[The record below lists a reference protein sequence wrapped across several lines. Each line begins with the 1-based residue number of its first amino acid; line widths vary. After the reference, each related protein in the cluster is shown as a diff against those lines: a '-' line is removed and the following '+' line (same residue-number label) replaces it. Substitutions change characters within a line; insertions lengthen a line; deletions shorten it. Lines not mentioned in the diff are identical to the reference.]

1 MIIKQCKDNKLFLEI
16 CDKLEK
22 VRDCELNQK
31 SLYSYM
37 IGGLYHKRTLTFVSY
52 DKDKM
57 NGCLILT
64 LIELHSD
71 LCLNILFVWI
81 DKNYTKLWKEY
92 IKFIDE
98 KAKEFKV
105 KKIIG
110 ITKRSAKVIERKY
123 GKFGYE
129 TKYNVFVKEV
139 I

>member
-1 MIIKQCKDNKLFLEI
+1 MIKQINDNKYFLEI
-16 CDKLEK
+16 CDKLEE
-22 VRDCELNQK
+22 VRDCELSQS

-37 IGGLYHKRTLTFVSY
+37 IGSLYNKKIFTFASH

-64 LIELHSD
+64 LVMLHSD

-81 DKNYTKLWKEY
+81 DKHYPKLWKEY
-92 IKFIDE
+92 IEFIDK

-105 KKIIG
+105 KEIIG
-110 ITKRSAKVIERKY
+110 VTKRSAKLIERKY
-123 GKFGYE
+123 GKYGY
-129 TKYNVFVKEV
+129 KKIYNVFVKEV